1 MNKEETSCSL
11 VVKVMMRGY
20 MLGSLTLEIYFFAV
34 W

>member
-11 VVKVMMRGY
+11 AVMVMMRGD
-20 MLGSLTLEIYFFAV
+20 MLGSLTVEISFFAV